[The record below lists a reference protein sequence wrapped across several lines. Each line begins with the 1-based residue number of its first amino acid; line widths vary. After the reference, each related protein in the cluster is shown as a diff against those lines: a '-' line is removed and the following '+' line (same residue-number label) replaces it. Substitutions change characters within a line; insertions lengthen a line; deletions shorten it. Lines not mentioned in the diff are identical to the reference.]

1 MGFQHDNRDNSLHDK
16 GPFFTIFLFIRTSDS
31 LHFTNPRGMQDVVQ
45 FQESTR
51 KSGGQAEYPAGVQL
65 VKS

>member
-1 MGFQHDNRDNSLHDK
+1 
-16 GPFFTIFLFIRTSDS
+16 
-31 LHFTNPRGMQDVVQ
+31 MQDVVQ